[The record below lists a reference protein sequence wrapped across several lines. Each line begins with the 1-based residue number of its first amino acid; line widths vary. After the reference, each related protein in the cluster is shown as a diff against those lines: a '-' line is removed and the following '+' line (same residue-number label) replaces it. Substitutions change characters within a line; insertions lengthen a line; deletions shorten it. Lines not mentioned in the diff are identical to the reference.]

1 MLSLFA
7 RPADQPVRKTIA
19 DIKPPRVVYADIDW
33 TKVRPVSGA
42 HATHKLIGERLR
54 GAQ

>member
-19 DIKPPRVVYADIDW
+19 DIKPPRIIFAVVDW

-42 HATHKLIGERLR
+42 HASHKLVGERLR